1 MEQEKAVASCANA
14 LTALRRHLNRPP
26 SLFDRHEAIE
36 LLESLVRLARTQ
48 AHDKA
53 EEYSAALDEV
63 NLHFQNSVNALLPVR
78 RMSLS
83 PISASKRRRSMDQ
96 CILKTTSE
104 SEEDQTV
111 DTKVSVP
118 LDPSTLHIT
127 ESRRED
133 TRNSEVITVQK
144 MRVKMIF
151 PHPSAIQQNK
161 CFQITRDRGQT
172 RFAER
177 VHMRSLLLSAR

>member
-63 NLHFQNSVNALLPVR
+63 KARQASLESGHLQRLMLGLVGDLLR
-78 RMSLS
+78 AKMAKEATS
-83 PISASKRRRSMDQ
+83 
-96 CILKTTSE
+96 ILKG
-104 SEEDQTV
+104 
-111 DTKVSVP
+111 VS
-118 LDPSTLHIT
+118 
-127 ESRRED
+127 R
-133 TRNSEVITVQK
+133 
-144 MRVKMIF
+144 
-151 PHPSAIQQNK
+151 
-161 CFQITRDRGQT
+161 
-172 RFAER
+172 
-177 VHMRSLLLSAR
+177 